1 VAVEDSAP
9 TESSFSNIKLVIVK
23 WGILWKRQEQLSRE
37 TKIMSQ
43 QTSIDPNEV
52 AFFQKLSELWWQ
64 ESGPLWPLHRMNG
77 LRLDYICNILT
88 SEFGLDSHSEKPLQ
102 GLRILDIG
110 CGGGI
115 LSESVA
121 RLGASV
127 HGVDVAAKNIHI
139 ARQHAEIGGLSIN
152 YEIGS
157 AEILA
162 GRGELYDAVLNMEV
176 VEHVA
181 ELDLFLNACMKL
193 VRPGGV
199 MVVATINRTIAS
211 WLGAIFMAEYLLGWL
226 PRGTHHWSR
235 FPSPL
240 EVESVL
246 ASEGMRVFSST
257 GVVVN
262 PFTRRF
268 RLTPYMGINYL
279 VAARKKTA
287 LDDLLV

>member
-1 VAVEDSAP
+1 MNE
-9 TESSFSNIKLVIVK
+9 
-23 WGILWKRQEQLSRE
+23 
-37 TKIMSQ
+37 
-43 QTSIDPNEV
+43 QTSIDPSEV
-52 AFFQKLSELWWQ
+52 AFFQGLAALWWQ
-64 ESGPLWPLHRMNG
+64 KDGPFWPLHCMNE
-77 LRLDYICNILT
+77 LRLNYIREVLCTAFESDFNA
-88 SEFGLDSHSEKPLQ
+88 EKPLR

-115 LSESVA
+115 LSEAVA

-127 HGVDVAAKNIHI
+127 HGVDVAAKNIII
-139 ARQHAEIGGLSIN
+139 ARQHAELGGLSID
-152 YEIGS
+152 YEIAS

-193 VRPGGV
+193 VRPDGV

-211 WLGAIFMAEYLLGWL
+211 WLGAIVMAEYVLRWL
-226 PRGTHHWSR
+226 PRGTHRWSR
-235 FPSPL
+235 FPTP
-240 EVESVL
+240 VEIENLL
-246 ASEGMRVFSST
+246 ATDGMLVFANT

-268 RLTPYMGINYL
+268 RLSSYMGVNYIL
-279 VAARKKTA
+279 AARKRTGQEDFTEA
-287 LDDLLV
+287 LDWESSSIMHM